1 MLIQSFTLPTAGRHA
16 PTRSC
21 AAVSSAMATSKST
34 GCGGGFATISDCGR
48 KLYFSSMPSW
58 FQTVTSL
65 PSCLRQR
72 AMAISQP
79 SASPSG
85 RTWLITTKRWC
96 SFRAR
101 AISARLQLF
110 FVIGNLDLLEKID
123 DARAALERL
132 VEFEM
137 ELRGVFQNHAF

>member
-1 MLIQSFTLPTAGRHA
+1 MQV

-34 GCGGGFATISDCGR
+34 GVAGGWATMPDCGR
-48 KLYFSSMPSW
+48 KLYFSSIPSW

-65 PSCLRQR
+65 PSSLRQR

-85 RTWLITTKRWC
+85 RTWLITTKRLLDLN
-96 SFRAR
+96 AP
-101 AISARLQLF
+101 AISARLQLVFIRNIDF
-110 FVIGNLDLLEKID
+110 FQKVD
-123 DARAALERL
+123 DACSALDGFVDL
-132 VEFEM
+132 EM
-137 ELRGVFQNHAF
+137 ELRGVFQDDPLRHRR